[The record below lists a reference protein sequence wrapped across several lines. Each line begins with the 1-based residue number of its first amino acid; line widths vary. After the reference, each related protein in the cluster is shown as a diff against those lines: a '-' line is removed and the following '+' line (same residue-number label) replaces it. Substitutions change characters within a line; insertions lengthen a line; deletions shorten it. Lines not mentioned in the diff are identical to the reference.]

1 MTIPPLG
8 TSNPHSPSKIDHFP
22 LKTDGRRLVRKR
34 SYPGQRCPCRMG
46 SQTSQLQSSHSQ
58 SFLEG
63 AHTEPPV
70 PHKDLTWRMDQARL
84 QEQPDLDVGLDGLAT
99 EDPEVRQILYYHK

>member
-1 MTIPPLG
+1 MSL
-8 TSNPHSPSKIDHFP
+8 D
-22 LKTDGRRLVRKR
+22 
-34 SYPGQRCPCRMG
+34 QRI
-46 SQTSQLQSSHSQ
+46 S
-58 SFLEG
+58 EE